1 MGRVTLFKSVEFSSA
16 HKLYNQHL
24 NHELNLRLYGKC
36 TVEHGHNYR
45 LLVGIEGYVNPVT
58 GMIINMTDFKSMIE
72 EHIVKKLDH
81 QNLSHVPELKES
93 ITTLETLVIWI
104 WNQLEGKI
112 PQVTLKELILYETER
127 TFVSYRGEV

>member
-1 MGRVTLFKSVEFSSA
+1 
-16 HKLYNQHL
+16 
-24 NHELNLRLYGKC
+24 
-36 TVEHGHNYR
+36 VEHGHNYR